1 MKIICD
7 VLDLTDAL
15 SKVTRALPTKVMIG
29 LNNDGIKISAHG
41 DTVVFTANDMEYEIE
56 NTIKAVVQEEGDVLV
71 PGKYMYEIVKRI
83 ESGCQV
89 DIYSIEEDV
98 IHIKAMDN
106 TAHLSKFRLED
117 FVPLSNADEEYDIS
131 FNIPQKDL
139 KRLVEK
145 TSFSAAT
152 DDSRPQFKG
161 CLFDIK
167 GNNMNVVALDGYRMA
182 VASYALPAEYDSIQA
197 VVPVKTLNEVAK
209 LMENEEESVTLYF
222 SSKRFSVSIGEHT
235 KVTSNLLS
243 GKFLDYA
250 RTIPTSYETKLTV
263 NIKQLQASLD
273 RAAVMTRY
281 DKSSMVKVEVKDS
294 IMNVLASSSIGE
306 INDMI
311 KIYSKGK
318 DVTMLLNC
326 KFILDVL
333 KNCDG
338 EFVNISLNSPTA
350 PFIIEPINE
359 SENEKYV
366 YLLLPIRY

>member
-15 SKVTRALPTKVMIG
+15 AKVTRALPSKVMIG
-29 LNNDGIKISAHG
+29 VNNDGIKMSAYG
-41 DTVVFTANDMEYEIE
+41 DKVTLTANDMEYEIE
-56 NTIKAVVQEEGDVLV
+56 NSIRAVVQEEGEVLI

-83 ESGCQV
+83 DSGSQV
-89 DIYSIEEDV
+89 DIYSIEEDI
-98 IHIKAMDN
+98 IHIKYMDN
-106 TAHLSKFRLED
+106 EAQLSKFRLED
-117 FVPLSNADEEYDIS
+117 FVPLTGGEEDYEIS

-139 KRLVEK
+139 KRLIEK

-167 GNNMNVVALDGYRMA
+167 GSDMNVVALDGYRMA
-182 VASYALPAEYDSIQA
+182 VASYKLPAEYDAIQA
-197 VVPVKTLNEVAK
+197 VVPVKTLNEVARM
-209 LMENEEESVTLYF
+209 MENEEDSTTLYF
-222 SSKRFSVSIGEHT
+222 SSKRFSVCIGEHT

-250 RTIPTSYETKLTV
+250 RTIPSAYETKLTV
-263 NIKQLQASLD
+263 NSKQLLVSLD

-281 DKSSMVKVEVKDS
+281 DKSSMVKVEVKDG
-294 IMNVLASSSIGE
+294 IMNVRASSSIGE
-306 INDMI
+306 ISDMI

-318 DVTMLLNC
+318 DVVLLLNC
-326 KFILDVL
+326 KFIIDVL

-338 EFVNISLNSPTA
+338 EFVNMSLNSPTA
-350 PFIIEPINE
+350 PFIIEPVNE
-359 SENEKYV
+359 NEEEKYV

>member
-7 VLDLTDAL
+7 ALDLTDAL
-15 SKVTRALPTKVMIG
+15 SKVTKALPSKVMIG
-29 LNNDGIKISAHG
+29 VNNEGIKISAHG
-41 DTVVFTANDMEYEIE
+41 DTVVFTANDMEYEI
-56 NTIKAVVQEEGDVLV
+56 
-71 PGKYMYEIVKRI
+71 VKRI
-83 ESGCQV
+83 ESGSQV

-98 IHIKAMDN
+98 IHIQAMDN
-106 TAHLSKFRLED
+106 TAHLSKFRITD
-117 FVPLSNADEEYDIS
+117 FVPLSNPDEEYDIS

-161 CLFDIK
+161 CLFDVK
-167 GNNMNVVALDGYRMA
+167 GSEMNVVALDGYRMA
-182 VASYALPAEYDSIQA
+182 VANYTLPAEYDNIQA
-197 VVPVKTLNEVAK
+197 IVPVKTLNEVAK
-209 LMENEEESVTLYF
+209 LMENEDDSVTIYI
-222 SSKRFSVSIGEHT
+222 SSKRFAVSIGEHT

-250 RTIPTSYETKLTV
+250 RTIPSSYETKLTV

-294 IMNVLASSSIGE
+294 IMNVHASSSIGE

-311 KIYSKGK
+311 KIYSNGK
-318 DVTMLLNC
+318 DVNMLLNC

-359 SENEKYV
+359 KENEKYV

>member
-7 VLDLTDAL
+7 VLDLADAL
-15 SKVTRALPTKVMIG
+15 GKVTRALPSKVMIG
-29 LNNDGIKISAHG
+29 VNNDGIKINAHG
-41 DTVVFTANDMEYEIE
+41 DTVVLTANDMEYEIE
-56 NTIKAVVQEEGDVLV
+56 NTIKAVVQEEGEVLI

-83 ESGCQV
+83 ESGAQV
-89 DIYSIEEDV
+89 DIYSIEEDI
-98 IHIKAMDN
+98 IHIKYMDN
-106 TAHLSKFRLED
+106 EAQLSKFKVED
-117 FVPLSNADEEYDIS
+117 FVPLTSQDEDYDIS

-139 KRLVEK
+139 KRLIEK

-167 GNNMNVVALDGYRMA
+167 GADMNVVALDGYRMA
-182 VASYALPAEYDSIQA
+182 VAGYKLPAEYDSIQA
-197 VVPVKTLNEVAK
+197 VVPVKTLNEVAR
-209 LMENEEESVTLYF
+209 LMENEEDSVTLYF
-222 SSKRFSVSIGEHT
+222 SSKRFSANIGEHT
-235 KVTSNLLS
+235 RVTSNLLS
-243 GKFLDYA
+243 GKFLDYS
-250 RTIPTSYETKLTV
+250 RTIPSAYETKLTV
-263 NIKQLQASLD
+263 NSKQLQVSLD

-281 DKSSMVKVEVKDS
+281 DKSSMVKMEIKDS
-294 IMNVLASSSIGE
+294 VMNVHASSSIGE

-311 KIYSKGK
+311 KIYCKGK

-326 KFILDVL
+326 KFIIDVL

-338 EFVNISLNSPTA
+338 EFVNMSLNSPTA